1 MSHVIVLQQRCVQ
14 RVQMSRRGRQERRNL
29 CKNEGRAHPAGCR
42 NSFKQLASSELSGG
56 SLGRRKQG
64 HTASSPQ
71 GPARS
76 TDPTLTCQCGRHWQ
90 GGRTEARSQM
100 EHPPL
105 RLPPDPGRLGWNL
118 KHAHMAVPG
127 RPAALI
133 RPSRSSPALAYS
145 KWPLHTVLVNLL
157 SVNQVRED

>member
-14 RVQMSRRGRQERRNL
+14 RVQMSQRGRQERRNL
-29 CKNEGRAHPAGCR
+29 CKNEGRAHRAGCR
-42 NSFKQLASSELSGG
+42 LLSSNWPLLSCPGVALADGN
-56 SLGRRKQG
+56 KA
-64 HTASSPQ
+64 HWASSPQ

-105 RLPPDPGRLGWNL
+105 PPDPGRLGWGNTPHGGPRPARSTDPTL
-118 KHAHMAVPG
+118 TVLTCVDLPLMAVAHRPG
-127 RPAALI
+127 QSAFSESGP
-133 RPSRSSPALAYS
+133 
-145 KWPLHTVLVNLL
+145 
-157 SVNQVRED
+157 